1 MGPKAASG
9 FYLGRKPAALLA
21 LLLAALLLAL
31 AVLGALYGRCLQEV
45 EALRAA
51 AAPPSPTAGPKEEG
65 AGCCPP
71 SPGPGPGPGP
81 GSTRPPGAWDN
92 SRLPRA
98 LLPLHYELRLWPRVS
113 PGQPGPFVFSGQ
125 VNITVRCAQ
134 DTATVVLH
142 SAELELWGAAVRGPL
157 PEGPAGGGGGGGG
170 IEVAELWLE
179 ERQEYAVLALRRS
192 LRAGGRYVLQLSFR
206 GPLSEDLDGLFL
218 TRYTDQG
225 QSSMLI
231 ASQLEPTY
239 ARTVYPCFD
248 EPAMKA
254 TFNIIIVHH
263 PSYVALSN
271 MPAIDTSEM
280 KDENGSLW
288 TVTTFNTTLKMSTYL
303 TAFVVCDFDYITRT
317 ERGNEI
323 RIWGRKEAIKNG
335 YAEYALNITGPLFS
349 FLEDLFNVSYPLS
362 KTDLVALPDF
372 GAGAME
378 NWGLITFQESSL
390 MYIPSDQSGG
400 KKAMICLIVSHELG
414 HQWFGNLVTMNWWN
428 DLWLN
433 EGFAS
438 YFEYVG
444 ASYME
449 PRLPLNKIF
458 YYHMLQPVL
467 REDKEIAARS
477 LSAREEKIKGTFSL
491 VGLFDIFTYS
501 KGASIIWMLSSF
513 LTERLFNKALNS
525 YLKAFSF
532 SSVNQDDLWTHI
544 QMVVDAQNEVQLP
557 ASVKNIMDSWTCQ
570 NGFPVLTLNLSTG
583 IISQE
588 QFYNKRTENN
598 TTYNN
603 TWIVPISWIR
613 NGSAQPLVWLDK
625 SSKMFPEMQISDSEH
640 DWILL
645 NMNMTGYYRVNYD
658 PLHLKRL
665 AQLLEKD
672 PKAIPV
678 VNRLHLIDDAFTL
691 AQAGYIE
698 IESVF
703 ELTKYL
709 AKEDEMFVWYTVL
722 SNLIPDNL
730 ENILNNYELYPFLK
744 KYLLKRMLPIYHY
757 YASIIRQNVD
767 ALADDYSDQIY
778 LEKLINTA
786 CWLGLQD
793 CLNLSSE
800 LYTKW
805 MENPDNEIPFTIKRT
820 ICCYGVA
827 MGSDKEW
834 DFAWKMFNHN
844 NSKEIDKDIMLF
856 AMSCTR
862 ESWLLYRYLQYS
874 LNNSLLSSNNTA
886 IIISNVAST
895 EIGQRI
901 AWEFVTENW
910 LLLNERHG
918 NGILQ
923 RLLRIMENF
932 VNTDL
937 QIQELQL
944 FYNTTL
950 DEDLRTATT
959 ETLQFAKFANKERR
973 KLIARFTDWLRKNI
987 DD

>member
-45 EALRAA
+45 EELRAA
-51 AAPPSPTAGPKEEG
+51 AAPPSPTAGPEEEG

-71 SPGPGPGPGP
+71 TPSP
-81 GSTRPPGAWDN
+81 GSTRPPGVWDN

-98 LLPLHYELRLWPRVS
+98 LLPLHYELRLWPRLS

-125 VNITVRCAQ
+125 VNITVHCAQ
-134 DTATVVLH
+134 DTATVLLH
-142 SAELELWGAAVRGPL
+142 SSELELWGAA
-157 PEGPAGGGGGGGG
+157 
-170 IEVAELWLE
+170 VAELWLE
-179 ERQEYAVLALRRS
+179 ERQEYAVLELRRS

-206 GPLSEDLDGLFL
+206 GPLSENLDGLFL

-335 YAEYALNITGPLFS
+335 HADYALNITGPLFS
-349 FLEDLFNVSYPLS
+349 FLEDLFNISYPLS

-378 NWGLITFQESSL
+378 NWGLMTFRESAL
-390 MYIPSDQSGG
+390 MYIPSDQFGS
-400 KKAMICLIVSHELG
+400 KKTMICLIVSHELG

-438 YFEYVG
+438 YFEYIG
-444 ASYME
+444 ASYIE
-449 PRLPLNKIF
+449 PRLPLVSTK
-458 YYHMLQPVL
+458 
-467 REDKEIAARS
+467 
-477 LSAREEKIKGTFSL
+477 
-491 VGLFDIFTYS
+491 
-501 KGASIIWMLSSF
+501 
-513 LTERLFNKALNS
+513 S

-557 ASVKNIMDSWTCQ
+557 ASVKKIMDSWTCQ
-570 NGFPVLTLNLSTG
+570 NGFPVLTFNLSTG

-588 QFYNKRTENN
+588 QFYNRRTQNN

-645 NMNMTGYYRVNYD
+645 NMNMAGYYRVNYD

-698 IESVF
+698 IEAAF

-709 AKEDEMFVWYTVL
+709 AKEDEIFVWYSVL

-757 YASIIRQNVD
+757 YASIIHQNVD
-767 ALADDYSDQIY
+767 ALADDYFDQIH

-800 LYTKW
+800 LYAKW

-834 DFAWKMFNHN
+834 DFALKMYNHN
-844 NSKEIDKDIMLF
+844 NSTEIDKDIMLF

-874 LNNSLLSSNNTA
+874 LNNSLLSSDN
-886 IIISNVAST
+886 ISIVISNVAAT

-910 LLLNERHG
+910 LALNERYG
-918 NGILQ
+918 EQPNYVVQLYFC
-923 RLLRIMENF
+923 IMENF

-937 QIQELQL
+937 QIQEVSYLH
-944 FYNTTL
+944 
-950 DEDLRTATT
+950 A
-959 ETLQFAKFANKERR
+959 
-973 KLIARFTDWLRKNI
+973 IG
-987 DD
+987 

>member
-31 AVLGALYGRCLQEV
+31 AVLGALYGRCLH
-45 EALRAA
+45 EAEELRAA
-51 AAPPSPTAGPKEEG
+51 EAPPSPTARPGTAG
-65 AGCCPP
+65 TGCCTP
-71 SPGPGPGPGP
+71 SP
-81 GSTRPPGAWDN
+81 GSTRRPGAWDHP
-92 SRLPRA
+92 RLPGA
-98 LLPLHYELRLWPRVS
+98 LLPLHYQLRLWPRVS
-113 PGQPGPFVFSGQ
+113 PGQPAPFGFSGQ

-134 DTATVVLH
+134 DTDTVLLH
-142 SAELELWGAAVRGPL
+142 SAQLELWGAAVRGPL
-157 PEGPAGGGGGGGG
+157 PEEPARANGGGS
-170 IEVAELWLE
+170 IQVEELWLE
-179 ERQEYAVLALRRS
+179 EEREYAVLELRRS
-192 LRAGGRYVLQLSFR
+192 LLAGGSYVLQLSFR
-206 GPLSEDLDGLFL
+206 GTLSEELDGLFL
-218 TRYTDQG
+218 THYTDQG

-254 TFNIIIVHH
+254 TFNIVIVHH

-271 MPAIDTSEM
+271 MPAIDKTEM
-280 KDENGSLW
+280 KDENGSIW
-288 TVTTFNTTLKMSTYL
+288 TVTTFNTTLKMSTYI
-303 TAFVVCDFDYITRT
+303 TAFVVCDFDYVSRT

-323 RIWGRKEAIKNG
+323 RIWGRKEAIKKG
-335 YAEYALNITGPLFS
+335 YADYALNITGPLFS
-349 FLEDLFNVSYPLS
+349 FLEDLFNISYPLS

-372 GAGAME
+372 GVGAME
-378 NWGLITFQESSL
+378 NWGLMTFQESSL
-390 MYIPSDQSGG
+390 MYNPSDKFRG

-438 YFEYVG
+438 YFEYIG

-449 PRLPLNKIF
+449 PRLSLNQIF

-467 REDKEIAARS
+467 REDKEIASRS
-477 LSAREEKIKGTFSL
+477 LSMREENIKGPFSL
-491 VGLFDIFTYS
+491 IGLFDIFTYS
-501 KGASIIWMLSSF
+501 KGASIIRMLSSF
-513 LTERLFNKALNS
+513 LTDRLFFKALNL

-532 SSVNQDDLWTHI
+532 SSASQDDLWTHI
-544 QMVVDAQNEVQLP
+544 QMVVDTQNEVQLP
-557 ASVKNIMDSWTCQ
+557 APVKNIMDSWTCQ
-570 NGFPVLTLNLSTG
+570 NGFPILTLNLSTG
-583 IISQE
+583 VISQK
-588 QFYNKRTENN
+588 QFYNKRTKND
-598 TTYNN
+598 TAYNN

-613 NGSAQPLVWLDK
+613 NGSAQPLVWLDT
-625 SSKMFPEMQISDSEH
+625 SSKMFPEMQISDSGH

-645 NMNMTGYYRVNYD
+645 NMNTIGYYRVNYD
-658 PLHLKRL
+658 PLYLKRL
-665 AQLLEKD
+665 AQLLERD

-678 VNRLHLIDDAFTL
+678 INRLHLLDDAFTL
-691 AQAGYIE
+691 AEAGYIE
-698 IESVF
+698 IESAF
-703 ELTKYL
+703 GLTKYL
-709 AKEDEMFVWYTVL
+709 AKEDQLFVWYTAL
-722 SNLIPDNL
+722 SYLIPEPL
-730 ENILNNYELYPFLK
+730 ENIVNKYGIYPFLK
-744 KYLLKRMLPIYHY
+744 KYLLRRMLPIYHY
-757 YASIIRQNVD
+757 YANIIRQNFS
-767 ALADDYSDQIY
+767 ALADEFDQIY

-805 MENPDNEIPFTIKRT
+805 MENPDNEIPLTIKRT

-827 MGSDKEW
+827 MGSEREW
-834 DFAWKMFNHN
+834 EFAWKMYNHN
-844 NSKEIDKDIMLF
+844 NSTELDKNIMLS
-856 AMSCTR
+856 ALRCTR
-862 ESWLLYRYLQYS
+862 ESWLLRRYLQYS
-874 LNNSLLSSNNTA
+874 LNNSFSNTTV
-886 IIISNVAST
+886 IIISNVAAT
-895 EIGQRI
+895 AIGHRI

-910 LLLNERHG
+910 LLLNER
-918 NGILQ
+918 NRILLQ
-923 RLLRIMENF
+923 LLKSMENF

-950 DEDLRTATT
+950 HEDLRISAT
-959 ETLQFAKFANKERR
+959 EMLQFAKFTNKERR
-973 KLIARFTDWLRKNI
+973 KVIARFADWLRKNI

>member
-1 MGPKAASG
+1 MGPKATSG

-21 LLLAALLLAL
+21 LLLVALLLAL

-45 EALRAA
+45 EELRAA
-51 AAPPSPTAGPKEEG
+51 AAPPSPTAGPEEKRE
-65 AGCCPP
+65 AGPDPSP
-71 SPGPGPGPGP
+71 SPG
-81 GSTRPPGAWDN
+81 SMRPPGVWDD

-98 LLPLHYELRLWPRVS
+98 LLPLHYQLRLWPRVR
-113 PGQPGPFVFSGQ
+113 PDRPGPHVFSGQ
-125 VNITVRCAQ
+125 VNITLRCAQ
-134 DTATVVLH
+134 DTATVLLH
-142 SAELELWGAAVRGPL
+142 SAQLELWGAAVRGPL
-157 PEGPAGGGGGGGG
+157 REGGGGRL
-170 IEVAELWLE
+170 EVAELWLE
-179 ERQEYAVLALRRS
+179 ERHQYAVLQLRQS

-254 TFNIIIVHH
+254 TFDITIVHH
-263 PSYVALSN
+263 PNYVALSN
-271 MPAIDTSEM
+271 MPAIGRLKKYTS
-280 KDENGSLW
+280 NGSVW
-288 TVTTFNTTLKMSTYL
+288 TVTTFNTTLKMSTYI
-303 TAFVVCDFDYITRT
+303 TAFVVCDFHYITRT
-317 ERGNEI
+317 ERGKEI
-323 RIWGRKEAIKNG
+323 RIWARKEAIKNG
-335 YAEYALNITGPLFS
+335 YADYALNITGPILS
-349 FLEDLFNVSYPLS
+349 FLEDLFNISYPLS

-378 NWGLITFQESSL
+378 NWGLMTFQESSL
-390 MYIPSDQSGG
+390 MYIPSDKFRS
-400 KKAMICLIVSHELG
+400 KKAMISLIISHELG

-438 YFEYVG
+438 YFEYIG

-449 PRLPLNKIF
+449 PRLQLNKIF
-458 YYHMLQPVL
+458 YYHILQPVL
-467 REDKEIAARS
+467 REDNEIAARS
-477 LSAREEKIKGTFSL
+477 LSQREEKIKGTFSL
-491 VGLFDIFTYS
+491 IGLFDIFTYS
-501 KGASIIWMLSSF
+501 KVIQEKKIFCFCVLSCNF
-513 LTERLFNKALNS
+513 S

-544 QMVVDAQNEVQLP
+544 QTVVDAQNEVQLP

-583 IISQE
+583 LISQE

-598 TTYNN
+598 TAYNN

-625 SSKMFPEMQISDSEH
+625 SSKIFPEMQISDSEY

-645 NMNMTGYYRVNYD
+645 NVNMTGYYRVNYD
-658 PLHLKRL
+658 PLYLKRL

-691 AQAGYIE
+691 ALAGYIE
-698 IESVF
+698 IESAF

-730 ENILNNYELYPFLK
+730 ENILNNYEVYPFLK

-757 YASIIRQNVD
+757 HASVIRQNFD
-767 ALADDYSDQIY
+767 ALADDYFNQ
-778 LEKLINTA
+778 
-786 CWLGLQD
+786 
-793 CLNLSSE
+793 
-800 LYTKW
+800 
-805 MENPDNEIPFTIKRT
+805 IPFIVKRT

-834 DFAWKMFNHN
+834 DFSWKMYNQN
-844 NSKEIDKDIMLF
+844 NSTDIHKDIMLF

-862 ESWLLYRYLQYS
+862 ESWLLYRQS
-874 LNNSLLSSNNTA
+874 
-886 IIISNVAST
+886 IISYPSFK
-895 EIGQRI
+895 GQSYLSK
-901 AWEFVTENW
+901 
-910 LLLNERHG
+910 LLYKHC
-918 NGILQ
+918 I
-923 RLLRIMENF
+923 I
-932 VNTDL
+932 
-937 QIQELQL
+937 
-944 FYNTTL
+944 
-950 DEDLRTATT
+950 
-959 ETLQFAKFANKERR
+959 
-973 KLIARFTDWLRKNI
+973 
-987 DD
+987 

>member
-45 EALRAA
+45 EELRAA
-51 AAPPSPTAGPKEEG
+51 AAPPSPTAGPEEEG

-71 SPGPGPGPGP
+71 APSPSP
-81 GSTRPPGAWDN
+81 GSTRPPGVWDN

-98 LLPLHYELRLWPRVS
+98 LLPLHYELRLWPRLS

-134 DTATVVLH
+134 DTATVLLH
-142 SAELELWGAAVRGPL
+142 SSELELWGAAVRGPL
-157 PEGPAGGGGGGGG
+157 LEGPDGGGGGG
-170 IEVAELWLE
+170 IEVAELWLK
-179 ERQEYAVLALRRS
+179 ERQEYAVLELRRS

-206 GPLSEDLDGLFL
+206 GPLSENLDGLFL

-335 YAEYALNITGPLFS
+335 HADYALNITGPLFS
-349 FLEDLFNVSYPLS
+349 FLEDLFNISYPLS

-378 NWGLITFQESSL
+378 NWGLMTFRESTL
-390 MYIPSDQSGG
+390 MYIPSDQFGS

-438 YFEYVG
+438 YFEYIG
-444 ASYME
+444 ASYIE
-449 PRLPLNKIF
+449 PRL
-458 YYHMLQPVL
+458 
-467 REDKEIAARS
+467 
-477 LSAREEKIKGTFSL
+477 SL
-491 VGLFDIFTYS
+491 VST

-513 LTERLFNKALNS
+513 LTERLFIKALSS

-557 ASVKNIMDSWTCQ
+557 ASVKKIMDSWTCQ
-570 NGFPVLTLNLSTG
+570 NGFPVLTFNLSTG

-645 NMNMTGYYRVNYD
+645 NMNMAGYYRVNYD

-698 IESVF
+698 IESAF

-709 AKEDEMFVWYTVL
+709 AKEDEIFVWYSVL

-744 KYLLKRMLPIYHY
+744 KYLLKRILPIYHY
-757 YASIIRQNVD
+757 YASIIHQNVD
-767 ALADDYSDQIY
+767 ALADDYFDQIH

-834 DFAWKMFNHN
+834 DFAWKMYNHN
-844 NSKEIDKDIMLF
+844 NSTEIDKDIMLF

-862 ESWLLYRYLQYS
+862 ESWLLYSIAASCGSHSSGMGGMSGDGESILGVRNRKDMIEQSIAMLMLHFS
-874 LNNSLLSSNNTA
+874 ASLSSPALT
-886 IIISNVAST
+886 SSRSFPWLPDGPLLPVP
-895 EIGQRI
+895 ERVRI
-901 AWEFVTENW
+901 QCVFP
-910 LLLNERHG
+910 
-918 NGILQ
+918 NGSLQ
-923 RLLRIMENF
+923 SHLGRG
-932 VNTDL
+932 
-937 QIQELQL
+937 
-944 FYNTTL
+944 
-950 DEDLRTATT
+950 
-959 ETLQFAKFANKERR
+959 KSK
-973 KLIARFTDWLRKNI
+973 
-987 DD
+987 